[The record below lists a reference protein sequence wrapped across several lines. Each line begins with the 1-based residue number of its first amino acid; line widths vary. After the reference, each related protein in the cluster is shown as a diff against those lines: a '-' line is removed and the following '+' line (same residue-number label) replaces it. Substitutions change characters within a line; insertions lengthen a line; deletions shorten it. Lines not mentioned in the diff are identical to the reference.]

1 MVLQSQA
8 ESLTLRIPSGVTL
21 QIVNEKGIKAAT
33 ATVILMKDGCAEIE
47 EVKEFTADQPF
58 TYMILTDSET
68 PELLFYGQL
77 VK

>member
-1 MVLQSQA
+1 MSMFISDIIQKTKIEVD
-8 ESLTLRIPSGVTL
+8 E
-21 QIVNEKGIKAAT
+21 NGIKAAAAT
-33 ATVILMKDGCAEIE
+33 AVMMKETCAEPG
-47 EVKEFTADQPF
+47 EVINFIANQPF